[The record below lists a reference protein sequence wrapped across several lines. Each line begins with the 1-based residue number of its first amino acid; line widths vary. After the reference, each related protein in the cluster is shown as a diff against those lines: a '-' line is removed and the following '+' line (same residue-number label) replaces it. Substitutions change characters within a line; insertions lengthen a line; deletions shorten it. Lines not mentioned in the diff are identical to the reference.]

1 MRHLIVFLLFFSSIT
16 LHSQSKVVY
25 LDKDQLLLNP
35 ENLSI
40 KVSDHSTEKFIDF
53 LKTGEI
59 KFEEIPNSMLNFGF
73 ERRDIWIKCTFKN
86 PYPRKIQRLLK
97 FNNPNLDYIEIF
109 QRNGQKFK
117 QVAIGGDQ
125 IPFKKRFQGNRELVF
140 PLNFETFEF
149 KTVYIRLNNGGEQFF
164 FETSIENESL
174 LNEQQNRK
182 QAFFGALFGIMLFI
196 LLLNLFI
203 GVIFKLKIAF
213 LYSGYAATFI
223 LLQLSLLGFGTMFF
237 WQDEFFIS
245 NRANPILATSS
256 VFFFLHFTLRYL
268 NVENITPR
276 FHKWVKKSQ
285 YILLFNLILSF
296 IPGDVFMFTSAILVN
311 ALTLLLNLI
320 IIYPLYHAIKQKF
333 RPAYSYLIGFSVLQ
347 IAVFAF
353 ILRNFGVIPNSFL
366 AENGLQ
372 LGSGVEMII
381 LTFGILQRFKIMND
395 ESIFRLKEANK
406 LKEDLNVQLENEVT
420 ERTKE
425 VIRQKNELEYKN
437 EEITSSIEY
446 AKRIQT
452 ALLPKQNELSLEKI
466 TAAVKYEPKD
476 IVAGDFYWKNS
487 KEFNDE
493 VWHFYAVADCTGHG
507 VPGAMMSVLCM
518 NALNTSL
525 DQLETLSTGELLE
538 KTCEVLL
545 QFLNSEK
552 LHLSDGMDISIVA
565 IQIES
570 RKIKWS
576 GANNPLWFF
585 HENDWTEIAGTKR
598 PIGKSDVTTPFEEH
612 EFSFNK
618 TVRFVLFTDGCVDQF
633 GGLDGKKLKTK
644 GFRSYVHDSSLM
656 NVYDQSQ
663 VIKNS
668 ISDWRKN
675 DEQTDDICFMIL
687 EF

>member
-1 MRHLIVFLLFFSSIT
+1 MRHFIVFLLFFSSIT
-16 LHSQSKVVY
+16 LFSQSKVVY

-35 ENLSI
+35 ENLTI
-40 KVSDHSTEKFIDF
+40 KVSDNSPAKFIEL
-53 LKTGEI
+53 LKSGEI
-59 KFEEIPNSMLNFGF
+59 KFEGIPNSMLNFGF
-73 ERRDIWIKCTFKN
+73 ERRDIWLKCTFKN
-86 PYPRKIQRLLK
+86 PYGRKIQRLLK

-117 QVAIGGDQ
+117 QIAIGGDQ

-140 PLNFETFEF
+140 PIKFDAFEF

-164 FETSIENESL
+164 FETSIENENL

-245 NRANPILATSS
+245 NRANPILASSS
-256 VFFFLHFTLRYL
+256 VLFFLHFTLRYL
-268 NVENITPR
+268 QVEKITPKLY
-276 FHKWVKKSQ
+276 KWVVKSQ
-285 YILLFNLILSF
+285 YVLLFNLILSF
-296 IPGDVFMFTSAILVN
+296 IPGEFFMFVSAILVN
-311 ALTLLLNLI
+311 ALTLILNLI
-320 IIYPLYHAIKQKF
+320 IIYPLYHAVKQKF
-333 RPAYSYLIGFSVLQ
+333 KPAYSYLLGFSILQ

-353 ILRNFGVIPNSFL
+353 ILRNFGIIPNSFL

-395 ESIFRLKEANK
+395 ESIFRLEEANK
-406 LKEDLNVQLENEVT
+406 LKEDLNVQLEIEVT

-425 VIRQKNELEYKN
+425 VIIQKNELEFKN

-452 ALLPKQNELSLEKI
+452 ALLPKQNELSFKNI
-466 TAAVKYEPKD
+466 TAAINYEPKD

-487 KEFNDE
+487 REFNNE
-493 VWHFYAVADCTGHG
+493 MWHFYAVADCTGHG

-518 NALNTSL
+518 NALNSSL
-525 DQLETLSTGELLE
+525 EQLESLSTSELLE
-538 KTCEVLL
+538 RTCDILL

-552 LHLSDGMDISIVA
+552 QHLSDGMDISIIA
-565 IQIES
+565 IQIET
-570 RKIKWS
+570 RKINWS
-576 GANNPLWFF
+576 GANNPLWYL
-585 HENDWTEIAGTKR
+585 HENVWTEIPPTKR
-598 PIGKSDVTTPFEEH
+598 PIGKSDITTPFTQFQFDSQE
-612 EFSFNK
+612 K
-618 TVRFVLFTDGCVDQF
+618 VRFLLFTDGCIDQF
-633 GGLDGKKLKTK
+633 GGINGKKLKTK
-644 GFRSYVHDSSLM
+644 GFRSFVHDSSTLS
-656 NVYDQSQ
+656 VTEQSET
-663 VIKNS
+663 IKNN
-668 ISDWRKN
+668 ILNWRN
-675 DEQTDDICFMIL
+675 EDEQTDDICFMII